1 MKCNANFVLRKK
13 SVSQFFVHLCTWFN
27 FFRHSKDFLP
37 RHCKGGLGQHCEDFL
52 LCHCEERS
60 DVAIQEEPTCTKL
73 KFWQV
78 EAIYKN
84 SSNKHTNSGLPHSR
98 WSLPMIPAFSL
109 VELLMALLVASILMA
124 ALAPVMTKKFGESVN
139 VNGIGNYE
147 RQGYGRLFNNDDT
160 WKVPAGVNTVKI
172 TAVGGGG
179 AGGSTTYAYKKFTY
193 TGSVQNFIVPN
204 GVTKIRVYAIAGGGG
219 GASGGDGANIAYGTL
234 KGSGEQEYKTAGT
247 NQTWSVNANSK
258 IPAID
263 SRCALSNVNTW
274 LLTSDNKTVMTPNNS
289 YVHVQACG
297 GGGGGSPYAG
307 GGSGG
312 KIDKMIQLASNIS
325 KVYLTIGG
333 GGGGGRGGI
342 GDGGAAGGNGV
353 GYGGGGG
360 GCEAPGSN
368 IALACYGAGNGTG
381 GRGGKIGS
389 NCVGGLEYVINA
401 ENGNGTTGGGSAGRC
416 VTPGNSAVSGMW
428 TCVAAPGQGSLEGGG
443 GGGGAWH
450 GGGTGGGGGATF
462 FGKYGS
468 SADSAFF
475 SVAAGGGGGGSG
487 VYYAANAYGSVGG
500 GGGGGKGGGAGGG
513 DIATANKLYGQGGAG
528 GNNGTTSISN
538 ASTPGGASPLGNAY
552 CAGGNA
558 NANGQNGYMKISWSN
573 SNKQLL
579 KCNYIAHTN
588 AGGGGGA
595 GQIWVGEINVKPGET
610 ISVTPGKG
618 GNGGTSRGANGSNG
632 ANTIISGSQSGN
644 IITLFGGAGGN
655 YSDTTPAGGAG
666 AGYSTQKPWKNW
678 TGLSVFD
685 SSNLSQ
691 LTALGHGANGGKM
704 ADNAYVGGVGGQT
717 YNIEN
722 TVLEGGAGGSA
733 NSNGSAP
740 NALSYGTG
748 GGGGG
753 GNATYTNNTAG
764 LGGAG
769 QNGYVYFEW
778 GEKSGGGGQSGQVV
792 IKDNIWVTA
801 GVSKVQINIGKGGI
815 STQET
820 STNWSGLIGKKGGQG
835 EDTVILVDDKE
846 VLRAKGGFGGNPG
859 ILVNGTGGGKGDN
872 ETETLAGTVSGD
884 DGADE
889 QGGAGASLT
898 KTVFPLLEAIEKV
911 TSTGGLGGS
920 ISTSGEGKAGSGY
933 GAGGGGGIYL
943 NNRAYLGGKG
953 SNGMVYIEWK
963 N

>member
-1 MKCNANFVLRKK
+1 MKSNVNFVLRAKSALKSTMSAILKHK
-13 SVSQFFVHLCTWFN
+13 SVIQDILMS
-27 FFRHSKDFLP
+27 S
-37 RHCKGGLGQHCEDFL
+37 
-52 LCHCEERS
+52 CHAEFISASYQCGIKS
-60 DVAIQEEPTCTKL
+60 WIC
-73 KFWQV
+73 
-78 EAIYKN
+78 
-84 SSNKHTNSGLPHSR
+84 
-98 WSLPMIPAFSL
+98 SLVNQIPKRVQDDGRDDRKTLNEKQIFAMKSFQKQAAFSL
-109 VELLMALLVASILMA
+109 VELLMALLVASLLMA
-124 ALAPVMTKKFGESVN
+124 ALAPVMTKKFGETVDVN
-139 VNGIGNYE
+139 SIGNYE

-193 TGSVQNFIVPN
+193 TGSAQNFVVPN

-219 GASGGDGANIAYGTL
+219 GASGGDGAGVAYSTL
-234 KGSGEQEYKTAGT
+234 KGTGEQEYKTAGT

-263 SRCALSNVNTW
+263 SRCVSSNVNNW

-297 GGGGGSPYAG
+297 GGGGGGGGGGVGNNASAFAASG

-325 KVYLTIGG
+325 TVYLTIGG
-333 GGGGGRGGI
+333 GGGGGG
-342 GDGGAAGGNGV
+342 GDGQIGHTANGWGGAGGGGETSSSGEIAKGSSPGGNGGWVSHDCNVANYVIAVNGKGAAGGGESGGGVTNGCTKGV
-353 GYGGGGG
+353 PVYAGYG
-360 GCEAPGSN
+360 S
-368 IALACYGAGNGTG
+368 
-381 GRGGKIGS
+381 
-389 NCVGGLEYVINA
+389 V
-401 ENGNGTTGGGSAGRC
+401 
-416 VTPGNSAVSGMW
+416 
-428 TCVAAPGQGSLEGGG
+428 EGGG
-443 GGGGAWH
+443 GGGGTSTCGA
-450 GGGTGGGGGATF
+450 GGGGGGATF
-462 FGKYGS
+462 FGRYGN
-468 SADSAFF
+468 SADSVFF
-475 SVAAGGGGGGSG
+475 SVAAGGGGGAGGGYSSPLQRGGS
-487 VYYAANAYGSVGG
+487 GG
-500 GGGGGKGGGAGGG
+500 GGGGTGGGKGGTVISNISYGGNAAISGNAGKNNSGY
-513 DIATANKLYGQGGAG
+513 NGGA
-528 GNNGTTSISN
+528 
-538 ASTPGGASPLGNAY
+538 GGASPLGNAY
-552 CAGGNA
+552 CAGGSGGNTTSGGVTGA
-558 NANGQNGYMKISWSN
+558 SGQNGYMKISWSN

-579 KCNYIAHTN
+579 KCNYIARTN

-595 GQIWVGEINVKPGET
+595 GQIWVGEIDVKPGET

-618 GNGGTSRGANGSNG
+618 GNGGTSRSANGSNG

-691 LTALGHGANGGKM
+691 LTTLGHGANGGKV
-704 ADNAYVGGVGGQT
+704 ADNAYVGGAGGQT

-733 NSNGSAP
+733 NSNGNAP

-801 GVSKVQINIGKGGI
+801 GVSKVKINIGKGGT
-815 STQET
+815 SAQET
-820 STNWSGLIGKKGGQG
+820 SVNWSGLMGKKGGQG

-846 VLRAKGGFGGNPG
+846 VLRAKGGYGGNPG
-859 ILVNGTGGGKGDN
+859 ILANGTGGGKGDG
-872 ETETLAGTVSGD
+872 ETERLKGTVSGD
-884 DGADE
+884 DGTDE
-889 QGGAGASLT
+889 AGGAGASLT
-898 KTVFPLLEAIEKV
+898 KTVFPLLEAVEKV

-953 SNGMVYIEWK
+953 SNGMVYIEWR